1 MKVVVQCE
9 NYQWWSLSDELFSS
23 GSTKKMR
30 SFKQR
35 NQSIASGDLLHSYW
49 TWPIYRLFALTCLW
63 NMVTFNSYVKWPE
76 GIHIHNIHIISI
88 SWPAGTPGVEGQGR
102 WEVRGDQG
110 QGFRTPRGRGFSK
123 TAVPMMGIWIVMGL
137 SWVWIFG
144 YIYIYHGLSWVWIL
158 GYIYIYIYLGMIAK
172 SWSLDCNFVKHSH
185 GLSS

>member
-110 QGFRTPRGRGFSK
+110 QGFRTPRGRGVFEDSGPDDGDMDCHG
-123 TAVPMMGIWIVMGL
+123 VIMGYHG
-137 SWVWIFG
+137 FG
-144 YIYIYHGLSWVWIL
+144 YLDIYIYVMGYHGF
-158 GYIYIYIYLGMIAK
+158 GYWDIYIYIWGWLQNP
-172 SWSLDCNFVKHSH
+172 DP
-185 GLSS
+185 

>member
-30 SFKQR
+30 PFKQR

-110 QGFRTPRGRGFSK
+110 QGFRTPRGLGFRRQGSRWW
-123 TAVPMMGIWIVMGL
+123 GYGLSWGYHRL

-144 YIYIYHGLSWVWIL
+144 YICHGLSWVWIL
-158 GYIYIYIYLGMIAK
+158 GYIYIYIFGD
-172 SWSLDCNFVKHSH
+172 DCKILILRLQFC
-185 GLSS
+185 